1 MRIVLALMLASVVGC
16 YDPKR
21 APPVEPNYPPGTTL
35 EEACSVACERLRSI
49 GCGEG
54 HGVIGGATC
63 TATCIRSSELRSL
76 PLACWASSQ
85 SPADA
90 RACCSDGNCYATGE
104 DCKAATCV
112 KAGGACTD
120 SQYCCTGLTCQSGR
134 CDTPGPTCRKAGVSC
149 LTSDVCCA
157 GLTCSRFGLTCQ
169 AATRLDLGEP
179 CATNTQC
186 LSGRCEGYC
195 TKSCATNVQCTDVT
209 FCVST
214 GAGTI
219 CVPWCAPGSNTKC
232 SVYAG
237 ATCQATTDVDGTG
250 VMVCLGR

>member
-1 MRIVLALMLASVVGC
+1 MRRHLLLGISAMLVVAAGLGC
-16 YDPKR
+16 AAGRKAGEACAETSDCR
-21 APPVEPNYPPGTTL
+21 SDLICFDGECTPPGQCPSH
-35 EEACSVACERLRSI
+35 APAS
-49 GCGEG
+49 CGDG
-54 HGVIGGATC
+54 SC
-63 TATCIRSSELRSL
+63 C
-76 PLACWASSQ
+76 
-85 SPADA
+85 PADA